1 MYTNNVNKQ
10 KELDY
15 LLNVDFGDIDG
26 LYDPNI
32 NSYFIDVDFKN
43 SILNEAKYFVI
54 GRKGTGKSA
63 LYNWI
68 DRNQCS
74 DGIMVSN
81 RSFNDF
87 PFEKLLQLSDDNF
100 AKPNQYQSIWKNI
113 ILTEYALL
121 LCNDQSNP
129 IDEALIELQDYI
141 KYVFGND
148 LIDLYKVVTRKSEKS
163 EYGISIKGVFGN
175 IGESKELEY
184 YDKCNNLTVVNDRL
198 NKVLLDYLTRHET
211 KTYIVQFDQLD
222 DNYTSYVDND
232 AYIQC
237 IVSLFK
243 TVYQLNQTYRS
254 KGINVKTVAYLRSD
268 IYNKFYKHDP
278 ESARWDQYVLKLNWS
293 IINKNDW
300 FDSNLLKL
308 INARIKH
315 SIPALDSQS
324 PFHTIFNK
332 HKLHVRIGKKRDGDI
347 FKYIVYRTFQ
357 RPRDLIQFCIKI
369 QNECKSSGVL
379 SKESIKNAEKE
390 YSLWLLGEVENE
402 IAPLIK
408 DTDALYELLRLIGR
422 GVYTVTFFRD
432 KYAKYQKN
440 FPNIDAEK
448 MLKLLY
454 EFGIII
460 NVRQKDNIIIE
471 QYSVI
476 RNDRSV
482 FNRDLNIITHSGFF
496 EGLHTSKFLTR

>member
-1 MYTNNVNKQ
+1 MDVFHTQ
-10 KELDY
+10 KELEY
-15 LLNVDFGDIDG
+15 LLDIDFGDIDG

-32 NSYFIDVDFKN
+32 NNYFIDVDFKN
-43 SILNEAKYFVI
+43 SLLNEAKYFVI

-68 DRNQCS
+68 ERNQS
-74 DGIMVSN
+74 TEGIMVSN
-81 RSFNDF
+81 KSFSDF

-121 LCNDQSNP
+121 LCMDQSNP
-129 IDEALIELQDYI
+129 IDEALRELQDYI

-148 LIDLYKVVTRKSEKS
+148 LIDLHKVVTRKSEKS
-163 EYGISIKGVFGN
+163 EYGISIKGISGN
-175 IGESKELEY
+175 CEECKEMEY
-184 YDKCNNLTVVNDRL
+184 YDKCNNITVVNDRL
-198 NKVLLDYLTRHET
+198 NKVILNYLTRHKT

-222 DNYTSYVDND
+222 DNYTRYTDD
-232 AYIQC
+232 DTYIQC

-243 TVYQLNQTYRS
+243 TIYQLNQSYRS
-254 KGINVKTVAYLRSD
+254 KNINVKTVAYLRSD
-268 IYNKFYKHDP
+268 IYNKFYRHDP
-278 ESARWDQYVLKLNWS
+278 ESARWDQYILKLNWS
-293 IINKNDW
+293 IINRNDW

-315 SIPALDSQS
+315 SVPLIDSQS

-332 HKLHVRIGKKRDGDI
+332 HKLHIKIGPNRNGDI
-347 FKYIVYRTFQ
+347 FKYIIHRTFK

-369 QNECKSSGVL
+369 QDECKSSGVL
-379 SKESIKNAEKE
+379 SNESIKNAEKE

-402 IAPLIK
+402 IAPIIK
-408 DTDALYELLRLIGR
+408 NTEALYELLRLIGR
-422 GVYTVTFFRD
+422 GVYTVTIFKE
-432 KYAKYQKN
+432 KYSKYQNRFKD
-440 FPNIDAEK
+440 IDAER

-454 EFGIII
+454 EFGIIS
-460 NVRQKDNIIIE
+460 NVRQKDNRIIE
-471 QYSVI
+471 IFSII

-482 FNRDLNIITHSGFF
+482 FNRDLNIITHSVFF
-496 EGLHTSKFLTR
+496 EGLHTSKFLNR

>member
-1 MYTNNVNKQ
+1 MSFKSINTK

-15 LLNVDFGDIDG
+15 LLQVDFGDIDG

-32 NSYFIDVDFKN
+32 NNYFIDVDFKN
-43 SILNEAKYFVI
+43 SILNKAKYFVI

-68 DRNQCS
+68 ERNQNT

-81 RSFNDF
+81 KSFNDF

-100 AKPNQYQSIWKNI
+100 AKPNQYQSIWRNM

-121 LCNDQSNP
+121 LCKDQSNP
-129 IDEALIELQDYI
+129 FDDALLELQNYI

-148 LIDLYKVVTRKSEKS
+148 LIDSHKTITRKSEKS
-163 EYGISIKGVFGN
+163 EFGISIKGISGTY
-175 IGESKELEY
+175 GEGKEFEY
-184 YDKCNNLTVVNDRL
+184 YNKCDNITIVNNRL
-198 NKVLLDYLTRHET
+198 NEVILNYLTRHET

-232 AYIQC
+232 TYIQC
-237 IVSLFK
+237 IISLFK
-243 TVYQLNQTYRS
+243 TIYQLNQTYRS
-254 KGINVKTVAYLRSD
+254 KNINVKTVAYLRSD
-268 IYNKFYKHDP
+268 IYNKFYSHDP
-278 ESARWDQYVLKLNWS
+278 ESARWDQYILKLNWS
-293 IINKNDW
+293 IINRNDW

-315 SIPALDSQS
+315 SVPNLESQS
-324 PFHTIFNK
+324 PFHTIFNR
-332 HKLHVRIGKKRDGDI
+332 HKLHLKVGKEIDGDI
-347 FKYIVYRTFQ
+347 FKYIIHRSFQ

-369 QNECKSSGVL
+369 KAECKSTNSF
-379 SKESIKNAEKE
+379 SKVSIKNAEKE

-402 IAPLIK
+402 IAPIIK
-408 DTDALYELLRLIGR
+408 DTEALYELLRLLGR
-422 GVYTVTFFRD
+422 SVYTVSLFKD
-432 KYAKYQKN
+432 KFTKYQNN
-440 FPNIDAEK
+440 FPNIDVEK

-454 EFGIII
+454 EFGIIS
-460 NVRQKDNIIIE
+460 NVILKNNRIVE
-471 QYSVI
+471 QFSII

-482 FNRDLNIITHSGFF
+482 FNRDLNIITHPGFY